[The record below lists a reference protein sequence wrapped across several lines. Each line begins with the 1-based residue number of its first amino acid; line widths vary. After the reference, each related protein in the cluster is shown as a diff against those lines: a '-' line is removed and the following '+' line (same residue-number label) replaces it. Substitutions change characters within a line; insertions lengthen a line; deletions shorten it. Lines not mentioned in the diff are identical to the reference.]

1 MAATGMTETE
11 ARDHGKRVKEYIKE
25 QARGSDEGDLEIP
38 SLYTPPQPTQELP
51 KLMPPRGTQGEYI
64 TVTPE
69 ELVTKEGAKKA
80 IQQWLTLGGNRKRL
94 KDNNIVF
101 DSGSWRRGEK
111 QGEVAAIITS
121 SYEGNPS
128 GASYLQG
135 IDQANGTNL
144 WAEGKIRLVVN
155 PFFFANYLTQTTKAD
170 RVDAFHAVMGHEMV
184 HAVESLVYRD
194 EFSALSEAEQNNYLA
209 GWGDYVAEKEM
220 SMFREMTPEQ
230 IRQTIAVYKGIEVAD
245 DASISKTALKNN
257 YGMTERQVLAEYVRM
272 LVEYRAEGV
281 TSESWLGR
289 DVGKAIIE
297 FVAKIVQRAKE
308 LLEGGQLD
316 PITSEAIEKHVKQIE
331 QRLADFWID
340 DLNKKLPNT
349 AKESRAVFNDAI
361 DATLAE
367 EQELG
372 VTGFEE
378 TVRATPAPA
387 PEPETPNDAA
397 YLQQLEAAEALGHIA
412 NDTEL
417 DTGISDPLYTTLANE
432 ILTPTQIA
440 GIQNWLADGTRDA
453 DILSEAGISL
463 AQQSLLADSNN
474 MTDAVRVLLD
484 DMGHDSSLVIHG
496 SGGHAVHPSKR
507 FRVVTEEEPQ
517 KLPPILDT
525 NYIRPLSDFSPV
537 LYREVGINPGGAAGL
552 LALMP
557 NSNISMVL
565 HEDIYFANTPNLA
578 LGQHDNKGV
587 MLEFDSEGI
596 DGVINKMM
604 PAWRP
609 VYEQGEAELIN
620 KFAHG
625 GHNLTDLRKALRRF
639 TIKPDAQITPPY
651 MARLVRERLQ
661 ELEDAG
667 WVKVTSEEEVTYTR
681 PDVADTEA
689 DEVAAPPVDDSAYL
703 ELAQDE
709 DANREELQQMVDAYA
724 RARGWNP
731 DEVLYHGTT
740 HDFNV
745 FLREKGS
752 LEGDYGAG
760 FYLSS
765 SREDADANYAGIG
778 PDLSGRIER
787 VAEGY
792 DLYQYSEEEVVEFA
806 EARGIDL
813 QSIEGA
819 DLDEKL
825 EEIAT
830 QAATKELA
838 GRDERLITAYVR
850 LKNPAVI
857 GADSDG
863 RHMRLEPYQM
873 YDEEAM
879 EEYRPEAE
887 RLVMEEYGVG
897 QSDLTIYAPE
907 IRILQEEWADQNG
920 YYNQEPHPLIEAVES
935 VSQDFIDRQELDLA
949 ALQEIIFEEPTLYEV
964 DSELRKVFQ
973 FAYDEITGDPAQ
985 GEAVRRVYEEMGYD
999 GVVDRQASAKFGE
1012 DSRRA
1017 KPMEGLY
1024 SGEYH
1029 VIAFDSSQI
1038 KEADPITRDEDG
1050 NVIPLSERFDETR
1063 EDIRYTPAVS
1073 ETLPE
1078 VPVPINPKK
1087 LEEKR
1092 NPESDMPLEEI
1103 EKRLVDMINHA
1114 RFSSGTFG
1122 VELKIDESQEAERGA
1137 FWSEGEQ
1144 IYVNPYGL
1152 HELVGGL
1159 RDQDAMSEIDSEIVR
1174 QAGSVASFRR
1184 ISQKK
1189 LDSIVAAT
1197 QDSDYS
1203 VIISGLPA
1211 NEQQLSQK
1219 RLSSEDP
1226 AIVKAEQER
1235 LVEKRMNDFAAR
1247 LLRGHT
1253 VEEDRAFFQ
1262 GNPGWIATTIYY
1274 LEGILNRMW
1283 TAREAQKQNPYLTT
1297 GIHNLVSEL
1306 RAMKGSYRIPN
1317 NRMAF
1322 DRNKPG
1328 ATMIALRDIME
1339 QEDAQAE
1346 VVSTT
1351 RATPAATDPAK
1362 KPPFRLSSVLDVLE
1376 VPVMEVGAYKAPPS
1390 WLSWLTG
1397 STDPRLRRLNEMRLQ
1412 YYRMLNKEM
1421 REYKEVFDQLINETY
1436 GSYKGAPAKLIA
1448 DATGSTKGLLL
1459 DDEVREQIDLDHRE
1473 AIALINEVHAG
1484 DALVRDKL
1492 ISEADRVKEARV
1504 QYEQDVVKKKEIEAA
1519 RENALE
1525 LIEKDSVSLAN
1536 HLRKLRG
1543 KVDEMSGQIATL
1555 TGRRNL
1561 KMKAHIDSQ
1570 LGIYLTR
1577 SYKIFSDE
1585 NWIDDV
1591 LTKDEHSELR
1601 EEVKAQY
1608 IEQLKKDEA
1617 ANIFDKYEAQFRNS
1631 RDEPW
1636 NKLSFTGKMQQ
1647 AMIEA
1652 SEKVAKRATALHK
1665 QGKDLGDTLIADFLE
1680 SYRKGFWDAPTSE
1693 VAGRTI
1699 DILKNKKNLPKFM
1712 LKLLGE
1718 YDGDTGDFNLMRSF
1732 MNVGTLAADTA
1743 MLNNMVQIGR
1753 TGSMDNWWFMTQA
1766 ELKQVKKTD
1775 PDLWEEVKTWQL
1787 VNKPKKGTRESGI
1800 RAYDPTRSFIDD
1812 GGVDRGP
1819 LYAPVELVEG
1829 IKETFSV
1836 ADKKSEQDR
1845 IAGALDAPLRK
1856 LTGLALGAKTL
1867 GSVPFYIRNIVS
1879 NVLFFGPAQGVM
1891 PLGKMFKYNP
1901 MQKDSARQGAIWE
1914 EINRK
1919 LSRPDK
1925 VDEYSSRLVRL
1936 GVLDNEITSSTL
1948 KALQEGRVG
1957 DEDILNDMNKLLD
1970 DAAKAAG
1977 LTDIDTA
1984 TKSGREKILKLID
1997 EKGKKPLG
2005 KAWNASM
2012 DKLRNLSE
2020 VVDSFYKIAYFETEL
2035 ATMRKAKEAA
2045 KEDDRITDMSDTALE
2060 EEAARKVKMTAQSYS
2075 QAPPIVSGMQDSAFG
2090 VLFSPYFRFKL
2101 EVPRI
2106 MINTYKLGIEEMK
2119 SGNSVLV
2126 WRGTKRLSSMTAMVA
2141 GLSMLGKSL
2150 GEKLVVSVI
2159 NAFGGDAED
2168 DDLTQEQED
2177 VIRLGAPSFLRSHT
2191 FYFFK
2196 LKGELH
2202 SLDLTYVNPFA
2213 MYADTIPRAWEHL
2226 RRGDEGEAVASFL
2239 DTLLNVPFLDG
2250 QIAMT
2255 SLMQAKNNTDADG
2268 RPLWK
2273 NTDSAYDKM
2282 WKAGMH
2288 VVSKAYAPPTLDR
2301 LSKLW
2306 ASEQASRDAF
2316 IETPYGLIATEFIP
2330 FKPYKIDPAQVKYRI
2345 MRDLGLDSDL
2355 LSADIRR
2362 LMTGKLMTLDQVKEV
2377 AVSQVETQR
2386 RIGETLKR
2394 VYTPLRELGVSA
2406 EDMASST
2413 NRFYTKEQ
2421 IEVLA
2426 TENAVLVKEVP
2437 PSVRAVLDQ
2446 ASDKDVQERF
2456 IPFER
2461 TLFELAPNGRVYLS
2475 DD

>member
-1 MAATGMTETE
+1 MTATGMTETE

-51 KLMPPRGTQGEYI
+51 KLMPPRGTQDEYI

-69 ELVTKEGAKKA
+69 ELVTKEGVKKA

-101 DSGSWRRGEK
+101 DKGSWRKGEK
-111 QGEVAAIITS
+111 QGEVAAIITR

-128 GASYLQG
+128 GKSYLQG

-155 PFFFANYLTQTTKAD
+155 PFFFADYLTQTTKAD

-194 EFSALSEAEQNNYLA
+194 EFSALSEAEQSNYLG

-230 IRQTIAVYKGIEVAD
+230 IRQTIALYKGIEVAD

-349 AKESRAVFNDAI
+349 AKESRAAFNDAI

-412 NDTEL
+412 NDPEL

-463 AQQSLLADSNN
+463 SQQSLLADSNN

-507 FRVVTEEEPQ
+507 FRV
-517 KLPPILDT
+517 
-525 NYIRPLSDFSPV
+525 
-537 LYREVGINPGGAAGL
+537 
-552 LALMP
+552 
-557 NSNISMVL
+557 
-565 HEDIYFANTPNLA
+565 
-578 LGQHDNKGV
+578 
-587 MLEFDSEGI
+587 
-596 DGVINKMM
+596 
-604 PAWRP
+604 
-609 VYEQGEAELIN
+609 
-620 KFAHG
+620 
-625 GHNLTDLRKALRRF
+625 TDA
-639 TIKPDAQITPPY
+639 
-651 MARLVRERLQ
+651 
-661 ELEDAG
+661 
-667 WVKVTSEEEVTYTR
+667 
-681 PDVADTEA
+681 EA
-689 DEVAAPPVDDSAYL
+689 DEVAAPMDDARYL

-709 DANREELQQMVDAYA
+709 DANREELQQMVDEYA

-792 DLYQYSEEEVVEFA
+792 DLFEYSEEEVVEFA

-838 GRDERLITAYVR
+838 GGEERLITAYVR

-907 IRILQEEWADQNG
+907 IRQKQEEWADQNG

-999 GVVDRQASAKFGE
+999 GIVDRQASAKFGE

-1050 NVIPLSERFDETR
+1050 NVIPLSQRFDETR

-1492 ISEADRVKEARV
+1492 IFEADRVKEARV

-1543 KVDEMSGQIATL
+1543 KVDEMSEQIATL
-1555 TGRRNL
+1555 TGKRNP

-1766 ELKQVKKTD
+1766 EMKQVKKTD
-1775 PDLWEEVKTWQL
+1775 PDLWEKVKTWQL

-1901 MQKDSARQGAIWE
+1901 MQKDSARQGSIWE

-2045 KEDDRITDMSDTALE
+2045 KEGDRITDMSDTALE

-2345 MRDLGLDSDL
+2345 MRDLGSDSDL